1 MDLPI
6 VFLAA
11 TASDKYRKPATGMW
25 EFCLETVFSEFAID
39 MKASFY
45 CGDAAGRPKTATRP
59 KDFSDTDIKFAANIG
74 LTFHTPEEL
83 FLGEKKQGV
92 LAIASLAK

>member
-1 MDLPI
+1 M

-11 TASDKYRKPATGMW
+11 TVSDKYRKPATGMW
-25 EFCLETVFSEFAID
+25 DFCKDTVFAEFTID
-39 MKASFY
+39 LKASFY
-45 CGDAAGRPKTATRP
+45 CGDAAGRPKTAMRP

-83 FLGEKKQGV
+83 FLGEKKQG
-92 LAIASLAK
+92 LLTIPQIMK